1 MSKSQANAAPSDVRK
16 AIEPDQSLFKFSFL
30 SLIGSIV
37 AIAITAGLLY
47 TLVINGSNKQL
58 TETFFQSH
66 AQSYADY
73 FNQKLGQMQN
83 QLAHV
88 ADQPELAN
96 SLINQDTKAIAQA
109 EKVIG
114 ANIPNLIKVK
124 LLPYSGASLNREK
137 YQLSFREVDMV
148 NRAEQGDQV
157 SAEAHSY
164 EGETIIRMVQVVRAI
179 RKDGIAGVVLATF
192 SLNALQNQLG
202 TFDQSNGSMRL
213 EQVFRGSDPQTLVHL
228 GAAFNS
234 IQPVLDIKLNSPHL
248 RVQFQPS
255 DKLAKANSVSS
266 VSFWAPLGFALV
278 AVTLSILIAY
288 LRLRKSVRGDAISLT
303 NYCRALINGE
313 DEAMPSFSLSLFFS
327 MAKTLAHTEYDQALE
342 NEAAKPAP
350 KEKSQQE
357 EFAAQARPDEMGVDE
372 LLETELDDADILD
385 LDLDTLVNPETEQ
398 KEVTLTEEA
407 SEPAA
412 STPAPAQLP
421 ARDISPDI
429 FRAYDIRGIV
439 DDTLDTDIAYRIGQ
453 AVGSEAQAKGNSSV
467 IVGADGR
474 LSSPELCAA
483 LVQGLRDSGSDVI
496 NIGTVPTPLV
506 YYATQQTDAKSGV
519 MITGSHNPS
528 DYNGFKIVI
537 DGNTLAEDEI
547 QGLRRRIDQN
557 QFSTGNGAL
566 DDLDIIE
573 NYIQQITGDVAIG
586 KPLKVVVDCG
596 NGVAS
601 VIAPR
606 LIEALGCEVIPLYC
620 EIDGRFPNHHP
631 DPGKPE
637 NLKDLI
643 DTVIEQQA
651 DIGLA
656 FDGDGD
662 RLGVV
667 TNRGNIIWPD
677 RLMMLFAKDIA
688 SRNPGADIIFDVKC
702 SRRLPG
708 LISNY
713 GGRPIMWK
721 TGHSLIKAKMRET
734 GALLA
739 GEMSGHIFFKERWF
753 GFDDGIYSAA
763 RLLEILGLDE
773 RDADTLF
780 QSFPDDVSTPEI
792 NIRVTEE
799 SKFDIVS
806 QLQQQAAFDDAEV
819 VTIDGV
825 RADFDNGWGLVR
837 ASNTTPVLV
846 LRFGAEDESA
856 LEQIKGKFKQQLLAV
871 SQNLEIPF

>member
-1 MSKSQANAAPSDVRK
+1 MSKTKTAASPNDARK
-16 AIEPDQSLFKFSFL
+16 AIEPDQSLFKFSFF
-30 SLIGSIV
+30 SLLGSV
-37 AIAITAGLLY
+37 AALAVTAFLFF

-58 TETFFQSH
+58 TATFFQSY
-66 AQSYADY
+66 AQTYTNY
-73 FNQKLGQMQN
+73 FNQKLAQLQH
-83 QLAHV
+83 QLAHIST
-88 ADQPELAN
+88 QTELAKVLQQQN
-96 SLINQDTKAIAQA
+96 LQAIADA
-109 EKVIG
+109 EKVIT
-114 ANIPNLIKVK
+114 ANIPDLIKVK

-148 NRAEQGDQV
+148 NRAEQGDEV
-157 SAEAHSY
+157 SAESHSY
-164 EGETIIRMVQVVRAI
+164 EGETVIRMVQAVKTLK
-179 RKDGIAGVVLATF
+179 KDTIAGVILATYH
-192 SLNALQNQLG
+192 LNALQNQLNN
-202 TFDQSNGSMRL
+202 FDTSNGAMRL
-213 EQVFRGSDPQTLVHL
+213 EQVFRGSEPQTLIHL
-228 GAAFNS
+228 GASFNPNEP
-234 IQPVLDIKLNSPHL
+234 ILDLKLDAPHL

-255 DKLAKANSVSS
+255 TKLAQANSLSNL
-266 VSFWAPLGFALV
+266 SFWLPLAFALIG
-278 AVTLSILIAY
+278 VTLSILFSY
-288 LRLRKSVRGDAISLT
+288 LKLRTSVRSDAISLI
-303 NYCRALINGE
+303 NYSRALINGE
-313 DEAMPSFSLSLFFS
+313 EEATPKFSLSLFHS
-327 MAKTLAHTEYDQALE
+327 MARTLANTEHDKALD
-342 NEAAKPAP
+342 NEIAKPVAA
-350 KEKSQQE
+350 ENFADSQAVPADAME
-357 EFAAQARPDEMGVDE
+357 VDE
-372 LLETELDDADILD
+372 LLDTELEDEDILD
-385 LDLDTLVNPETEQ
+385 LDLDTLVNPST
-398 KEVTLTEEA
+398 VRNDITLSEENTTDNQ
-407 SEPAA
+407 PA
-412 STPAPAQLP
+412 
-421 ARDISPDI
+421 ISPREISASI

-439 DDTLDTDIAYRIGQ
+439 DETLDTDVAYRLGQ
-453 AVGSEAQAKGNSSV
+453 AVGTVAKIKGNDSV
-467 IVGADGR
+467 VVGADGR

-483 LVQGLRDSGSDVI
+483 LVRGLRDSGSDVI
-496 NIGTVPTPLV
+496 NIGTVPTPMV
-506 YYATQQTDAKSGV
+506 YFATNVTEAKSGI

-528 DYNGFKIVI
+528 NYNGFKIVV
-537 DGNTLAEDEI
+537 DGNTLAGQEI
-547 QGLRRRIDQN
+547 QSLRQMIERN
-557 QFSTGNGAL
+557 QFNSGNGAL
-566 DDLDIIE
+566 DDLDILG
-573 NYIQQITGDVAIG
+573 NYIEQITSDIAIG
-586 KPLKVVVDCG
+586 KPLKVVLDCG
-596 NGVAS
+596 NGVAG
-601 VIAPR
+601 VVAPK

-643 DTVIEQQA
+643 DTVLAQQA

-677 RLMMLFAKDIA
+677 RLMMLFAKDVA

-702 SRRLPG
+702 SRRLAG

-780 QSFPDDVSTPEI
+780 EAFPDDISTPEI
-792 NIRVTEE
+792 NIKVTDE

-806 QLQQQAAFDDAEV
+806 QLQQEANFADAEV
-819 VTIDGV
+819 ITIDGI

-846 LRFGAEDESA
+846 LRFGADDEAA
-856 LEQIKGKFKQQLLAV
+856 LAQIQSRFKQALLAV
-871 SQNLEIPF
+871 APDLKIPF